1 MDDDCAGIMITNPNT
16 LGLFESNIKEIAE
29 LVHARGGL
37 VYGDGAN
44 LNAIMG
50 YAHMGHIGIDV
61 MHMNL
66 HKTFSTPHGGGGP
79 GSGAICVSKTLV
91 PFLPGPR
98 LVETDG
104 KLDWVDN
111 SVDAGGQSIGRMH
124 PFWGSSAW
132 SCARGPT

>member
-1 MDDDCAGIMITNPNT
+1 MITNPNT

-79 GSGAICVSKTLV
+79 RGFHGDPRSAGTARRRQGSL
-91 PFLPGPR
+91 
-98 LVETDG
+98 
-104 KLDWVDN
+104 
-111 SVDAGGQSIGRMH
+111 
-124 PFWGSSAW
+124 
-132 SCARGPT
+132 

>member
-1 MDDDCAGIMITNPNT
+1 MITNPNT

-50 YAHMGHIGIDV
+50 LCHMGHIGIDV

-66 HKTFSTPHGGGGP
+66 HKTFSTPHRRRR
-79 GSGAICVSKTLV
+79 
-91 PFLPGPR
+91 PR
-98 LVETDG
+98 LRRDLREQ
-104 KLDWVDN
+104 
-111 SVDAGGQSIGRMH
+111 DACAVPARPPSGRNRRQARLGGQLRRRRRQSIGRMH
-124 PFWGSSAW
+124 PFWGQFGVVLRA
-132 SCARGPT
+132 